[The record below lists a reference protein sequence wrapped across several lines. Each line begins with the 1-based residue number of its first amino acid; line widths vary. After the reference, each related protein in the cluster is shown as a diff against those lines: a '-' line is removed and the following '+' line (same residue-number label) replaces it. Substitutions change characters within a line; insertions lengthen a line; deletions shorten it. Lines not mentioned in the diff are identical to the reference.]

1 MPTLQTNPRTIESD
15 VCIVGGGITA
25 AMVAAKLAAEREAEI
40 VVLEAGDRSVPLDQR
55 FTRRRRY
62 LDYGD
67 NPWLRDHIESQTA
80 HNIMSRSMVLG
91 GQAMHWGGTTPR
103 FSPEDFRLRSRFG
116 VAVDWPLSYD
126 DLDPFYQEAEAR
138 IGVAGEQGPEALDPR
153 SEPYP
158 MAAMP
163 LSWSLQRLREW
174 GESAG
179 IPFWA
184 NPVAKTTEPYDGR
197 NVCQRCDT
205 CNICP
210 TGAKYT
216 PDFTWNRLLDA
227 GRVRLETRTLARRLH
242 REEGSD
248 RIAYVEATDRD
259 RPDEPL
265 HVRAGTFVLAAGYCW
280 SPHLLLL
287 SADDRYPDGLANS
300 SGLVGRYMCGH
311 RSVSTYVELPRQLY
325 PGEFSSHSLLSKRY
339 QRPEETEPYI
349 RHDLRIWNSTFRR
362 SPRLRDDDGGLLLG
376 DALMADWRERTDGK
390 GTARLRSYYDVI
402 PHRDS
407 RLVLDEG
414 AMNRWGDPLPRIE
427 FRDAAVSAELRGRT
441 EDRIRALHRR
451 MADAGDGTVLTTFAS
466 DLQDHPAGG
475 CRMGID
481 PSESVVDSHG
491 RSHDHENLFVVGAP
505 TMPTAGCNNGTLT
518 FSALSL
524 RSAVEIGRA
533 FPERSES

>member
-1 MPTLQTNPRTIESD
+1 MPQTTPRTVESD

-25 AMVAAKLAAEREAEI
+25 AMVAAKLAYEREAEI

-67 NPWLRDHIESQTA
+67 NPWLRDHIEDQTA
-80 HNIMSRSMVLG
+80 RGVISRSMVLG

-103 FSPEDFRLRSRFG
+103 FSPEDFRLRSLFG
-116 VAVDWPLSYD
+116 VAVDWPLEYEE
-126 DLDPFYQEAEAR
+126 LDPFYQEAEAR
-138 IGVAGEQGPEALDPR
+138 MGVAGEQGPEELDPR
-153 SEPYP
+153 AEPYP
-158 MAAMP
+158 MPAMP

-179 IPFWA
+179 IPFWS
-184 NPVAKTTEPYDGR
+184 NPVAKTTVPYDGR

-227 GRVRLETRTLARRLH
+227 GRVDLRTRTLVRRLH
-242 REEGSD
+242 LEDGSN
-248 RIAYVEATDRD
+248 RIAYAEAADRD
-259 RPDEPL
+259 SPEDPL
-265 HVRAGTFVLAAGYCW
+265 HVRASTFVLAAGYCW

-287 SADDRYPDGLANS
+287 SGGDRFPDGLANS
-300 SGLVGRYMCGH
+300 SGLVGAFMCGH

-325 PGEFSSHSLLSKRY
+325 PGEFSSHSLLSKRF
-339 QRPEETEPYI
+339 QRPDRREPYM
-349 RHDLRIWNSTFRR
+349 RHDLRIWNSTFGRR
-362 SPRLRDDDGGLLLG
+362 PRLRNDEGDLLLG
-376 DALMADWRERTDGK
+376 DEVMADWRDRTDDT

-402 PHRDS
+402 PDRNS
-407 RLVLDEG
+407 RLTLDPG
-414 AMNRWGDPLPRIE
+414 MTNRWGDPLPRIE
-427 FRDAAVSAELRGRT
+427 FRDAPVSAELRGRT
-441 EDRIRALHRR
+441 EERIRALHRR
-451 MADAGDGTVLTTFAS
+451 MADAGDGTVMATYVD

-475 CRMGID
+475 CRMGTD
-481 PSESVVDSHG
+481 PDESVVDPWG

-524 RSAVEIGRA
+524 RSAVEIGRE
-533 FPERSES
+533 FPERASRR